1 MPMMYCVVIADF
13 EDVNTCWFVSA
24 NLSKDAF
31 YFNYSDIKKQV
42 NLDFIASSLSDT
54 SIVAIFLVSL
64 GVPGNLQYSPEEFCK
79 STSSRTF
86 GKCYL
91 FSYTNPLKSLKKFAC
106 IIKLLK
112 S

>member
-31 YFNYSDIKKQV
+31 YFTYSDIKKQV

-79 STSSRTF
+79 STSSRRSCMSF
-86 GKCYL
+86 VK
-91 FSYTNPLKSLKKFAC
+91 A
-106 IIKLLK
+106 LLQEHLANVIFFHTPTP
-112 S
+112 